1 MLSVHVH
8 VCIRICILCLC
19 ILCSDTYI
27 CALFSPAHVI
37 SQRHCQKASQMI
49 AVAMYT
55 DGSLVAD
62 CGFTDNIVQG
72 PVCVCACCSVSTR
85 INEKGGGGLA
95 GHRV

>member
-72 PVCVCACCSVSTR
+72 PVCACVQCFHQDKR
-85 INEKGGGGLA
+85 KGGGGI
-95 GHRV
+95 